1 MTAPVFAFPAY
12 WWFYAAF
19 TGLVAACLAL
29 DLGLFHRKAH
39 EIGFREASTWTAIW
53 AFLALLFCFG
63 LYKYASFQFG
73 PAVGKQIGLE
83 FLTGYLVE
91 WSLSID
97 NMFVF
102 VLVFGYFRIPPLL
115 HHRILFFGILGALI
129 FRGIFIALGAVLLQ
143 YGWVVILF
151 GAFLVLTG
159 IHMMFSGVRQVDP
172 ERSLA
177 VRLLR
182 RVLPVAIDSEGSQFF
197 LRRNGRL
204 YATPLLLTLAFI
216 EATDIIFA
224 LDSIPA
230 IFAITR
236 EPLVV
241 YTSNVFAILG
251 LRAMYFLLAG
261 ALLRFHLLRYG
272 LALILVFVGLKM
284 SFLNAAWD
292 GHFPI
297 TISLAVI
304 AAILSAS
311 IGLSLVIPPHRFAKT
326 RP

>member
-1 MTAPVFAFPAY
+1 LPVQHLLETGAYQAHAWLEANMPFQAY
-12 WWFYAAF
+12 WG
-19 TGLVAACLAL
+19 GL
-29 DLGLFHRKAH
+29 
-39 EIGFREASTWTAIW
+39 
-53 AFLALLFCFG
+53 
-63 LYKYASFQFG
+63 
-73 PAVGKQIGLE
+73 
-83 FLTGYLVE
+83 
-91 WSLSID
+91 
-97 NMFVF
+97 F
-102 VLVFGYFRIPPLL
+102 VLVFGYFRIQPLM

-159 IHMMFSGVRQVDP
+159 IHMMFSGVRQVEP

-177 VRLLR
+177 VRLIR
-182 RVLPVAIDSEGSQFF
+182 RVLPVATDSEGYQFF

-216 EATDIIFA
+216 EATDVIFA

-272 LALILVFVGLKM
+272 LALILIFVGLKM

-304 AAILSAS
+304 AAILAAS
-311 IGLSLVIPPHRFAKT
+311 IGLSLVIPSHRFAKT
-326 RP
+326 RT

>member
-1 MTAPVFAFPAY
+1 MTAPVFA
-12 WWFYAAF
+12 
-19 TGLVAACLAL
+19 
-29 DLGLFHRKAH
+29 
-39 EIGFREASTWTAIW
+39 
-53 AFLALLFCFG
+53 
-63 LYKYASFQFG
+63 
-73 PAVGKQIGLE
+73 
-83 FLTGYLVE
+83 
-91 WSLSID
+91 
-97 NMFVF
+97 
-102 VLVFGYFRIPPLL
+102 
-115 HHRILFFGILGALI
+115 
-129 FRGIFIALGAVLLQ
+129 
-143 YGWVVILF
+143 F

-182 RVLPVAIDSEGSQFF
+182 RVLPVATDSEGSQFF

>member
-1 MTAPVFAFPAY
+1 MTAPLFAFSDY
-12 WWFYAAF
+12 WWFYVAF

-39 EIGFREASTWTAIW
+39 EIGFREASAWTAIW
-53 AFLALLFCFG
+53 AFLALLFCLG
-63 LYKYASFQFG
+63 LYQYASVQFG

-83 FLTGYLVE
+83 FLTGFLVE

-102 VLVFGYFRIPPLL
+102 VLVFGYFGIPPLL

-129 FRGIFIALGAVLLQ
+129 FRGIFIVLGAVLLQ

-151 GAFLVLTG
+151 GALLILTG
-159 IHMMFSGVRQVDP
+159 IQMMFSGLRQVQP

-182 RVLPVAIDSEGSQFF
+182 RVLPVATDSEGAQFF
-197 LRRNGRL
+197 LRRNGKL
-204 YATPLLLTLAFI
+204 YATPLLLTLTFI
-216 EATDIIFA
+216 EATDVIFA

-272 LALILVFVGLKM
+272 LALILIFVGLKM

-297 TISLAVI
+297 MLSLAVI
-304 AAILSAS
+304 AAILAVT
-311 IGLSLVIPPHRFAKT
+311 IGLSLVIPSRGFAKT
-326 RP
+326 RT